1 MLHRFA
7 AACIVGAGVI
17 ATGALATLLLSLPA
31 EGTSVLTLAWCFV
44 PVVWGFWA
52 MLAPEGWLPNRL
64 PAWGAILGIG
74 AGIVAGPLLD
84 LPGRF
89 GAPSGAR
96 WLVPLIGPVLYYPLW
111 LLVRATYCSLRVTGR
126 TASEAT
132 VHERVV

>member
-17 ATGALATLLLSLPA
+17 ATGALALLLLSPPA
-31 EGTSVLTLAWCFV
+31 EGTFVLTLAWCFV

-52 MLAPEGWLPNRL
+52 MLAPADWVPNRL

-74 AGIVAGPLLD
+74 AGAVAGPLLD
-84 LPGRF
+84 LPGRL
-89 GAPSGAR
+89 GGLSGAR

-111 LLVRATYCSLRVTGR
+111 VLVRATYRSLRVRGR

-132 VHERVV
+132 VHAPVV